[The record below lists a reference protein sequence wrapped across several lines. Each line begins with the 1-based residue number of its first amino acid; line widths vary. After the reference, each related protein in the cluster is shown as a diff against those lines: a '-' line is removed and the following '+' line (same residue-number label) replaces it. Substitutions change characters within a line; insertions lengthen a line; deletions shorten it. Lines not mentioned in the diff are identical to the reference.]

1 MDPWKWST
9 HMLLV
14 VAGTLEHECEE
25 GVGKILGCILLRE
38 LDEETMAQ
46 IAYCLDA
53 DVLAKIVDALSPS
66 ITTRLGA
73 DSRSQ
78 LQSLGPSPGVAMGR
92 ARLRTSPS
100 GTMLAFPS
108 FTPSLSLLLPLA
120 PLPTPESAP
129 DFDTLL
135 EHELNRNLWAEPDSD
150 APVRP
155 LGDGCAGRSGG
166 RRARTRG
173 GGSGGAKCEEPEQGA
188 LSPRHRFTRGY
199 RRRQRYRIPHETCQ
213 MADVLPDTVVAHFGL
228 KPGKFIGLRTRYRS
242 PLRLA

>member
-1 MDPWKWST
+1 
-9 HMLLV
+9 MLLV

-78 LQSLGPSPGVAMGR
+78 LQSLGLSPGVAMGR

-173 GGSGGAKCEEPEQGA
+173 GGSGGAKCEEPEQG
-188 LSPRHRFTRGY
+188 PCRH
-199 RRRQRYRIPHETCQ
+199 
-213 MADVLPDTVVAHFGL
+213 A
-228 KPGKFIGLRTRYRS
+228 IGLPEDIVAAKGTGSPTKPVKWQMFYRT
-242 PLRLA
+242 LL